1 MKTLIYLLFALGI
14 FTSCS
19 TDNSASTDKPDTM
32 DSLKQNFNTVFKGV
46 WVLSDYL
53 EAIEKTKSPL
63 KASDKL
69 EGVVTMII
77 DKISHADSI
86 NIGAS
91 WNNHEGY
98 SFTAYFR
105 QGQKT
110 NSLKTN
116 LPDDEEKGYFYEL
129 AYESVENEHFLW
141 LYHYNKNKQLVD
153 KKRFVKVATTQTE
166 NGVSWGLQYAVNE
179 RLFVGNYTLMDS
191 TKAIG
196 EVNLKSDGSLT
207 GYPTFKNYY
216 VMTDYMGG
224 PVAMLDKIVFNIDT
238 KYSKS
243 FAFKKLQDTTYLYST
258 TGDEDAGEIVK
269 IDKLQYKLVQ
279 K

>member
-1 MKTLIYLLFALGI
+1 MRAFIYILLALGI

-19 TDNSASTDKPDTM
+19 TDNSATTDKPDTI

-63 KASDKL
+63 KSSDKL

-105 QGQKT
+105 QGQKP

-116 LPDDEEKGYFYEL
+116 LPDYDEKGYFYEL
-129 AYESVENEHFLW
+129 AYENVGNENFLW
-141 LYHYNKNKQLVD
+141 LYHYNKSKQLVD

-166 NGVSWGLQYAVNE
+166 NGVSWGLQYVVNE
-179 RLFVGNYTLMDS
+179 KLFSGNYLLIDS
-191 TKAIG
+191 TNATTK
-196 EVNLKSDGSLT
+196 VNFKNDGSLT
-207 GYPTFKNYY
+207 GYPAFNKYY
-216 VMTDYMGG
+216 IMTDFMGG
-224 PVAMLDKIVFNIDT
+224 PVAMLDKIIFNIDT
-238 KYSKS
+238 DHSKG
-243 FAFKKLQDTTYLYST
+243 FAFKKLKDTTYLYST
-258 TGDEDAGEIVK
+258 IGDEDAGETVK
-269 IDKLQYKLVQ
+269 LDKIKYKLVHQ
-279 K
+279 